1 MQVMVVLQD
10 SDQSLQLV
18 VEREV
23 EIIHKLMELMELQ
36 VDLGVEEHIITQ
48 KVEMELVVKV
58 TLVVLELRIQTLEVA
73 VEVLVTQVVLVQEIV
88 ITVVV
93 VIVVVV
99 MVLLV
104 QSLVVV

>member
-36 VDLGVEEHIITQ
+36 VDLGVEEHIITE
-48 KVEMELVVKV
+48 KVEME
-58 TLVVLELRIQTLEVA
+58 
-73 VEVLVTQVVLVQEIV
+73 
-88 ITVVV
+88 
-93 VIVVVV
+93 
-99 MVLLV
+99 
-104 QSLVVV
+104 